1 MEYKLS
7 ERFRLFALNN
17 CSDYGNEVA
26 RCLGVSLS
34 SHIEKNFEDGETYVR
49 SNENV
54 RGGDVYIISSL
65 YGDDHETVNEKLIK
79 LLFFIGSLRD
89 ASAQRITA
97 IILSFAYA
105 RQDRKVESRAPISS
119 KYVAGLLQAMSCS
132 HVLTLDV
139 HNLAVLQNSFGLS
152 CPVDNL
158 ECKNLH
164 ADWCANNLAD
174 KKLVVLSPDAGGYQ
188 RAERFRA
195 ALYKRIKSN
204 VGIAILDKLRINGEV
219 HGGRIVGD
227 VGGADVIIY
236 DDIISTGSTISK
248 ACESVK
254 NHGGEVAAVCATH
267 GLFVGNA
274 NKYLEKINGSIVVSD
289 SIKPFRLNS
298 INTKKLSIVST
309 SSMVAEA
316 IWRIHSGIGSI
327 SELLL

>member
-1 MEYKLS
+1 MIYKLS
-7 ERFRLFALNN
+7 DRFRLFALDS
-17 CSDYGNEVA
+17 CVDYGNEVA
-26 RCLGVSLS
+26 KCLGVSLS
-34 SHIEKNFEDGETYVR
+34 SHVEKNFEDGETYLR

-54 RGGDVYIISSL
+54 RGSDVYVISSL
-65 YGDDHETVNEKLIK
+65 YGDESESVNEKLIK

-89 ASAQRITA
+89 ASAYKITA

-139 HNLAVLQNSFGLS
+139 HNLAVLQNSFGLG

-164 ADWCANNLAD
+164 ADWCAKNLGG
-174 KKLVVLSPDAGGYQ
+174 KKLVVLSPDAGGHQ
-188 RAERFRA
+188 RAERFRT
-195 ALYKRIKSN
+195 ALYKRVKSDI
-204 VGIAILDKLRINGEV
+204 GIAILDKLRINGEV

-227 VGGADVIIY
+227 VDGADVIIY

-248 ACESVK
+248 ACEAVK
-254 NHGGEVAAVCATH
+254 NHGGRVAAVCATH

-274 NKYLEKINGSIVVSD
+274 NKHLEKISGNIVVSD
-289 SIKPFRLNS
+289 SIRPFRLNAT
-298 INTKKLSIVST
+298 NTDKLAVVST